1 MRSFRHAWVALAA
14 AVSVAVVVPVAA
26 LATHSGKVGR
36 IAFGV
41 IAADRNTD
49 IYSVMPDGSG
59 QRRLTTAKS
68 FDACAAYSPNGRQI
82 AFCSD
87 RNGKYQVWLM
97 QQDGSGQHQLTQG
110 PYDALFPRYS
120 PDGKRIA
127 YEADDSGPP
136 KVDIYVVGAR
146 GGAAR
151 RFTGAP
157 GNDVSPSFSP
167 NGKTIAFISGRK
179 GTPQVWLMNG
189 SDGHDQ
195 RQLTRDMPAKGERV
209 EWSPDGSLLTYEAG
223 NDIWVIR
230 ADGTEPRNLTRSRS
244 IEFGPTWAPDGQEIA
259 FVRKD
264 GAKQRVYVVNAD
276 GSHAHPV
283 GGGAGRQLIPSW
295 QTLR

>member
-1 MRSFRHAWVALAA
+1 MRSLRHTWLPLAA
-14 AVSVAVVVPVAA
+14 AVAVAAVVPVAA

-68 FDACAAYSPNGRQI
+68 FDACAAYSPNGHQI

-97 QQDGSGQHQLTQG
+97 QQDGSGQHQLTHS

-120 PDGKRIA
+120 PNGKRIA
-127 YEADDSGPP
+127 YEADNGGPP
-136 KVDIYVVGAR
+136 KVDIYVASAS
-146 GGAAR
+146 GGKPM

-157 GNDVSPSFSP
+157 GNDVSPAFSP
-167 NGKTIAFISGRK
+167 DGKTIAFISARK
-179 GTPQVWLMNG
+179 GKSQIWLMDG
-189 SDGHDQ
+189 ADGHHQ
-195 RQLTRDMPAKGERV
+195 RPLTRDTTPKGEKV
-209 EWSPDGSLLTYEAG
+209 DWSPDGKQLTYEAG
-223 NDIWVIR
+223 NDIWVVG
-230 ADGTEPRNLTRSRS
+230 ADGKNPRNLTHSKEV
-244 IEFGPTWAPDGQEIA
+244 EFAPTWAPDGEEIA
-259 FVRKD
+259 FVRID
-264 GAKQRVYVVNAD
+264 GSKKLVHVMNND

-283 GGGAGRQLIPSW
+283 GGNGAQLAPTW
-295 QTLR
+295 QGLR